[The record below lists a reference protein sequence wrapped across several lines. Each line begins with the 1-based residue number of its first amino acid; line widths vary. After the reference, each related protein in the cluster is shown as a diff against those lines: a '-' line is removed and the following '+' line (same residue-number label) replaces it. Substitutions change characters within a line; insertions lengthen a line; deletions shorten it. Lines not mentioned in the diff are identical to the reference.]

1 MQNAPS
7 DPAPAYGTTRSRRAS
22 VSYGEVERAAT
33 ALLKKGERPTIEKLR
48 EALGGGAPDTI
59 TDALSRYW
67 KDLGARIEGDPASLS
82 RLPAEI
88 ADLTDSL
95 WRRALSLA
103 ADAALQKV
111 GTDREALEFF
121 KRENELKAHALS
133 LKEKELDALLR
144 ARERTIQELET
155 HLKTA
160 MGFVQQREE
169 TIKAIEARATA
180 LSAEVEEYRRR
191 LEDLIKPAKIRTG
204 LAGPQK
210 RRPLGSSSSKAKP
223 RSRVARKTDRVKA
236 GARNRAGRRRW

>member
-111 GTDREALEFF
+111 GTDREQVEFF

-144 ARERTIQELET
+144 ARERAIQELET

-169 TIKAIEARATA
+169 TIRALQAQVLAAQQESSIASLRLTRLIKRYGSARPSSKPVRA
-180 LSAEVEEYRRR
+180 LPAKTRRR
-191 LEDLIKPAKIRTG
+191 P
-204 LAGPQK
+204 
-210 RRPLGSSSSKAKP
+210 
-223 RSRVARKTDRVKA
+223 ARKAFGGKT
-236 GARNRAGRRRW
+236 RRRKT

>member
-88 ADLTDSL
+88 ADLAEQT

-103 ADAALQKV
+103 ADAAAQRA
-111 GTDREALEFF
+111 GTERQNLEFF